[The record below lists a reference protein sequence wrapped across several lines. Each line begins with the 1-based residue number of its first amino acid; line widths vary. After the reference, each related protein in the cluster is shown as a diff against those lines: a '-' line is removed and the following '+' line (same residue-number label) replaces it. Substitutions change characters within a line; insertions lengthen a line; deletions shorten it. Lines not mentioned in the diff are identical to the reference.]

1 MAIPAFHPDGLLPPG
16 VHLSTWAEIVARFG
30 ISPYRQTILTGLE
43 EAMHLLARAKCS
55 RLYVDGSFV
64 TQKSFPGDFDACWDP
79 AGVDVSLLDPVF
91 LDFTNRRAAQK
102 ARFRGE
108 LFLSTAPA
116 DAKGTS
122 FLSFFQIDKATG
134 KPKGIVALDLG
145 GISS

>member
-1 MAIPAFHPDGLLPPG
+1 
-16 VHLSTWAEIVARFG
+16 
-30 ISPYRQTILTGLE
+30 
-43 EAMHLLARAKCS
+43 MHLLAIAKCS
-55 RLYVDGSFV
+55 RLYLDGSFV

-116 DAKGTS
+116 DARGTS
-122 FLSFFQIDKATG
+122 FLRFFQIDKATG

-145 GISS
+145 GVSP